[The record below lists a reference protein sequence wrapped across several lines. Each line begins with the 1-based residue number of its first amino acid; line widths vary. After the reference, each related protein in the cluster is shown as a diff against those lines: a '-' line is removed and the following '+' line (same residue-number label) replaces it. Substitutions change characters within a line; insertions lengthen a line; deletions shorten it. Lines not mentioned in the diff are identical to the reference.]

1 MAPQEES
8 DPTETNKTNTAPA
21 EKSEELKQLE
31 KQKGLVVAQKDLIA
45 ASNDLIKEQQDL
57 VRNALGASATEGE
70 GG

>member
-31 KQKGLVVAQKDLIA
+31 NKKGLSSPKKPYA
-45 ASNDLIKEQQDL
+45 ASKHLIKEHRPRPQ
-57 VRNALGASATEGE
+57 RLGASPPR
-70 GG
+70 GGV